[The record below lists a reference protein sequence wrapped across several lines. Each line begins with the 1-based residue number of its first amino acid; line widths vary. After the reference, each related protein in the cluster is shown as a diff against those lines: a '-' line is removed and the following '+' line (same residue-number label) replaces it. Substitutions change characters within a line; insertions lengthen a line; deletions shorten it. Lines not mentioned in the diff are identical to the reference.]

1 MKRKCLRCNNMGIK
15 VGKIILTGPTHCAYC
30 GTEYEAARYGNLPYT
45 ATGILVILFLL
56 AWATGRLNALV
67 FLLLS
72 GLWLVFEFTWEALV
86 PLKVL
91 EENGQKQDE
100 IEL

>member
-1 MKRKCLRCNNMGIK
+1 MGIK
-15 VGKIILTGPTHCAYC
+15 VGKIVLTGPTRCAYC
-30 GTEYEAARYGNLPYT
+30 GTEYEAARYENLPYA
-45 ATGILVILFLL
+45 ATGVLAVLFLL
-56 AWATGRLNALV
+56 AWATGKLNALV

-72 GLWLVFEFTWEALV
+72 GLWLVFEFAWEALV

-91 EENGQKQDE
+91 EENRQKHDE

>member
-1 MKRKCLRCNNMGIK
+1 MGIK

-30 GTEYEAARYGNLPYT
+30 GTEYEVARYKNLPYT
-45 ATGILVILFLL
+45 ATAVLAILFLL
-56 AWATGRLNALV
+56 TWLTGKFNAMV

-91 EENGQKQDE
+91 GDNAQNQDQ

>member
-1 MKRKCLRCNNMGIK
+1 MGIK
-15 VGKIILTGPTHCAYC
+15 VGKIILTGPAHCAYC

-45 ATGILVILFLL
+45 ATGVLIVLFLL
-56 AWATGRLNALV
+56 AWITGRLNAFV

-72 GLWLVFEFTWEALV
+72 GLWLAFELAWEALV

-91 EENGQKQDE
+91 EENEQTKDE

>member
-1 MKRKCLRCNNMGIK
+1 MGIK
-15 VGKIILTGPTHCAYC
+15 VGKIILTGPTQCAYC
-30 GTEYEAARYGNLPYT
+30 GAEYEAARYGNLPYT
-45 ATGILVILFLL
+45 ATGVLIILFLL
-56 AWATGRLNALV
+56 AWITGRLNAFV

-72 GLWLVFEFTWEALV
+72 GLWLAFEFTWEALV
-86 PLKVL
+86 PLKVI

>member
-1 MKRKCLRCNNMGIK
+1 MGIK
-15 VGKIILTGPTHCAYC
+15 VGKIVLTGPTHCVYC
-30 GTEYEAARYGNLPYT
+30 GTEYEAARYENLPYT
-45 ATGILVILFLL
+45 ATGVLVVLFLL
-56 AWATGRLNALV
+56 AWAIGKLNALG

-91 EENGQKQDE
+91 EKNEQNQDE